1 MKIKQ
6 SEILESLIIKGVE
19 LHRRSRGGGVV
30 DAIFLATILSEQ
42 CHATRLLRSELKEWE
57 LYQLR
62 VRLENGLMRYPRTAT
77 LPETDVT
84 TTLEN
89 LYEGMAHLCR
99 TTLTDGK
106 EERLNTGHLL
116 LYVMRETGLLSSR
129 ILSDYAFVVERVEA
143 EVRALPADEDFY
155 SDMEPHRSEMRPIH
169 ITTATE
175 SESKE
180 RERNEVLE
188 RFGTDLTAAARRG
201 ELDPVVGR
209 EREVERV
216 VQILGRRRKNNPIL
230 IGEAGVGKSAIVEGL
245 ALLLTSDCAPAALS
259 GKRVFS
265 LDVARLVAGT
275 KYRGEFEE
283 RVSKLVEYLAEN
295 QDIILFVDEI
305 HNIVGAGSSQGSLDA
320 ANILKPALARGAVQ
334 CIGAT
339 TLAEYRE
346 HFERDAA
353 LDRRFQRV
361 MVEQTTPE
369 QTLQILH
376 NLRPRYEE
384 HHSVRYT
391 DEALACCVSLAERYI
406 TDRHFPDKAID
417 LLDEVGAR
425 AALSADEGRVVGEEE
440 VRSVV
445 ALATGIPAESLSQG
459 ERQRLSGLA
468 ERLGGRVVGQQ
479 RAVERLA
486 RSVVRSRAGLSERGR
501 PMGVFLFVGPTG
513 VGKTLLAKELAEAL
527 FDRPDA
533 LLRLDMS
540 EYAERHNMSR
550 MIGSPPGYVGY
561 GEGGR
566 LTEAVRRQPYSVIL
580 LDEIEKAHPEVY
592 NLLLQLFDEGH
603 LTDGVGRRVD
613 FRNTVII
620 MTSNLGSGERQVSRG
635 LGYYQPTQ
643 STRNRSEEQRYL
655 GAVEEH
661 FSPEFVNRL
670 DEIVCFDALDEE
682 AVGRIVDLELESLFE
697 RLAELDVRVEITHA
711 ARGWLAAEGYDSR
724 YGARALK
731 RLIMEKVENPVAQ
744 MIVSGALAPQGRI
757 VIDANDTIFITIST
771 SATSIIPTITT
782 TSTIPTTPTTYPA

>member
-1 MKIKQ
+1 M
-6 SEILESLIIKGVE
+6 
-19 LHRRSRGGGVV
+19 
-30 DAIFLATILSEQ
+30 
-42 CHATRLLRSELKEWE
+42 
-57 LYQLR
+57 
-62 VRLENGLMRYPRTAT
+62 
-77 LPETDVT
+77 
-84 TTLEN
+84 
-89 LYEGMAHLCR
+89 
-99 TTLTDGK
+99 
-106 EERLNTGHLL
+106 
-116 LYVMRETGLLSSR
+116 
-129 ILSDYAFVVERVEA
+129 
-143 EVRALPADEDFY
+143 
-155 SDMEPHRSEMRPIH
+155 
-169 ITTATE
+169 
-175 SESKE
+175 
-180 RERNEVLE
+180 
-188 RFGTDLTAAARRG
+188 
-201 ELDPVVGR
+201 
-209 EREVERV
+209 
-216 VQILGRRRKNNPIL
+216 
-230 IGEAGVGKSAIVEGL
+230 
-245 ALLLTSDCAPAALS
+245 
-259 GKRVFS
+259 
-265 LDVARLVAGT
+265 
-275 KYRGEFEE
+275 
-283 RVSKLVEYLAEN
+283 
-295 QDIILFVDEI
+295 
-305 HNIVGAGSSQGSLDA
+305 
-320 ANILKPALARGAVQ
+320 Q

-361 MVEQTTPE
+361 MVEQTTSE
-369 QTLQILH
+369 QTLAILH

-391 DEALACCVSLAERYI
+391 DEALASCVSLAERYI

-425 AALSADEGRVVGEEE
+425 AALGADGERVVGEEE
-440 VRSVV
+440 VRTVV
-445 ALATGIPAESLSQG
+445 ALATGIPAESLSLG

-468 ERLGGRVVGQQ
+468 ERLGRRVVGQQ
-479 RAVERLA
+479 GAVERLA

-711 ARGWLAAEGYDSR
+711 ARRWLAAEGYDSR

-771 SATSIIPTITT
+771 SATSIIPTIPTIPT
-782 TSTIPTTPTTYPA
+782 TSTIPTTYPA

>member
-6 SEILESLIIKGVE
+6 SEILESLIVKGVE

-30 DAIFLATILSEQ
+30 DAVFLATILSEQ

-62 VRLENGLMRYPRTAT
+62 VRLENGLMRYPRTAS

-99 TTLTDGK
+99 ATLTMSK

-116 LYVMRETGLLSSR
+116 LYVMRETGLLCSR
-129 ILSDYAFVVERVEA
+129 ILSDYALDGERVEA

-155 SDMEPHRSEMRPIH
+155 SDMALRPVELRPIH
-169 ITTATE
+169 ITSATD

-180 RERNEVLE
+180 RERQELLE

-201 ELDPVVGR
+201 DLDPVVAR

-216 VQILGRRRKNNPIL
+216 MQVLARRRKNNPIL

-245 ALLLTSDCAPAALS
+245 ALLLTSGRVPTQLS
-259 GKRVFS
+259 GKKIFS

-283 RVSKLVEYLAEN
+283 RVSKLVKYLTEN
-295 QDIILFVDEI
+295 QDIILFIDEI

-320 ANILKPALARGAVQ
+320 ANILKPALARGEVQ

-361 MVEQTTPE
+361 MVEQTSPE

-376 NLRPRYEE
+376 NLRPRYEK

-406 TDRHFPDKAID
+406 TDRHFPDKSID
-417 LLDEVGAR
+417 LLDEVGALC
-425 AALSADEGRVVGEEE
+425 ALSADEGGVVGGEQ
-440 VRSVV
+440 VRSVI
-445 ALATGIPAESLSQG
+445 ALATGIPAESLSLG

-468 ERLGGRVVGQQ
+468 ERLACRVVGQQ
-479 RAVERLA
+479 GAVERLA
-486 RSVVRSRAGLSERGR
+486 RSVVRSRAGLAERGR

-513 VGKTLLAKELAEAL
+513 VGKTLLAKELAKAL
-527 FDRPDA
+527 FDRGDA

-580 LDEIEKAHPEVY
+580 LDEIEKAHPDIY

-620 MTSNLGSGERQVSRG
+620 MTSNLGSGDRQMHRG
-635 LGYYQPTQ
+635 LGYHLP
-643 STRNRSEEQRYL
+643 SDSEISRSDGKAYRD
-655 GAVEEH
+655 AVERH
-661 FSPEFVNRL
+661 FTPEFINRL
-670 DEIVCFDALDEE
+670 DDVICFDSLTEE
-682 AVGRIVDLELESLFE
+682 AVGRIVDLELQTLFD
-697 RLAELDVRVEITHA
+697 RLAESGVSGEITPA
-711 ARGWLAAEGYDSR
+711 ARGWLAAEGYDGR

-731 RLIMEKVENPVAQ
+731 RLIAERVENPIAQ
-744 MIVSGALAPQGRI
+744 MIVSGDVAPRDRI
-757 VIDANDTIFITIST
+757 VIDADKELKITL
-771 SATSIIPTITT
+771 PTKQ
-782 TSTIPTTPTTYPA
+782 PA

>member
-62 VRLENGLMRYPRTAT
+62 VRLENGLMRYPRASA

-99 TTLTDGK
+99 ATLTEGK

-116 LYVMRETGLLSSR
+116 LYVLRETGLLSSR
-129 ILSDYAFVVERVEA
+129 ILSDYALVDERVEA

-155 SDMEPHRSEMRPIH
+155 SDMESHRSESHPIH
-169 ITTATE
+169 IASASE
-175 SESKE
+175 HESKE

-230 IGEAGVGKSAIVEGL
+230 VGEAGVGKSAIVEGL
-245 ALLLTSDCAPAALS
+245 ALLLTSDRTPTQLS
-259 GKRVFS
+259 GKKIFS

-283 RVSKLVEYLAEN
+283 RVSKMVEYLAEN

-361 MVEQTTPE
+361 IVEQTTPA

-384 HHSVRYT
+384 HHSVHYT
-391 DEALACCVSLAERYI
+391 DEALVCCVSLAERYI

-425 AALSADEGRVVGEEE
+425 VALGADGGRVADEEE

-445 ALATGIPAESLSQG
+445 ALATGIPAESLSLG

-468 ERLGGRVVGQQ
+468 ERLGRKVVGQQ
-479 RAVERLA
+479 GAVERLA
-486 RSVVRSRAGLSERGR
+486 RSVVRSRAGLADRGR

-513 VGKTLLAKELAEAL
+513 VGKTLLAKELAMAL

-613 FRNTVII
+613 FRSTVII
-620 MTSNLGSGERQVSRG
+620 MTSNLGSGDRQGRRE
-635 LGYYQPTQ
+635 LGYYQPAQ
-643 STRNRSEEQRYL
+643 STRTRSDEQRYRE
-655 GAVEEH
+655 AVEAH

-670 DEIVCFDALDEE
+670 DDVVCFDALGEE
-682 AVGRIVDLELESLFE
+682 AVGGVVDLELEALFV
-697 RLAELDVRVEITHA
+697 RLAELAVRCEITIA
-711 ARGWLAAEGYDSR
+711 ARRWLAAEGYDSR

-731 RLIMEKVENPVAQ
+731 RLIIEKVENPVAQ

-757 VIDANDTIFITIST
+757 VIDANDTL
-771 SATSIIPTITT
+771 TITT
-782 TSTIPTTPTTYPA
+782 HTHTTPISPTTPTKQPA

>member
-89 LYEGMAHLCR
+89 LYEGMAHLCQ
-99 TTLTDGK
+99 TTLTEGK

-116 LYVMRETGLLSSR
+116 LYVMRETRLLSSR
-129 ILSDYAFVVERVEA
+129 ILSDYAFVTERVEA

-155 SDMEPHRSEMRPIH
+155 SDMESHPAEMRPIH
-169 ITTATE
+169 ITSASE
-175 SESKE
+175 NESKE

-245 ALLLTSDCAPAALS
+245 ALLLTSDRAPTSLK
-259 GKRVFS
+259 GKKVFS

-283 RVSKLVEYLAEN
+283 RVSKLVEYLTDN

-369 QTLQILH
+369 QTLEILR

-391 DEALACCVSLAERYI
+391 DEALASCVSLAERYI

-425 AALSADEGRVVGEEE
+425 SALRTDEKRVVDAEH

-468 ERLGGRVVGQQ
+468 ERLGSRVVGQQ
-479 RAVERLA
+479 GAVERLA
-486 RSVVRSRAGLSERGR
+486 RSVVRSRVGLSDRGR
-501 PMGVFLFVGPTG
+501 PAGVFLFVGPTG
-513 VGKTLLAKELAEAL
+513 VGKTLLAKELATAL
-527 FDRPDA
+527 FDRPEA

-620 MTSNLGSGERQVSRG
+620 MTSNLGSGDRQVRRG
-635 LGYYQPTQ
+635 LGYHLH
-643 STRNRSEEQRYL
+643 STTDNAKSESKMYKN
-655 GAVEEH
+655 AVEEH

-670 DEIVCFDALDEE
+670 DDIVCFDALSEE
-682 AVGRIVDLELESLFE
+682 AVGRIVDLELESLFD
-697 RLAELDVRVEITHA
+697 RLAELEVRGEVTPA
-711 ARGWLAAEGYDSR
+711 AREWLAAEGYDSR

-731 RLIMEKVENPVAQ
+731 RVITESVENPIAQ
-744 MIVSGALAPQGRI
+744 MIVSGTIAPKDRI
-757 VIDANDTIFITIST
+757 VIDATDKITVTLLTKQI
-771 SATSIIPTITT
+771 A
-782 TSTIPTTPTTYPA
+782 